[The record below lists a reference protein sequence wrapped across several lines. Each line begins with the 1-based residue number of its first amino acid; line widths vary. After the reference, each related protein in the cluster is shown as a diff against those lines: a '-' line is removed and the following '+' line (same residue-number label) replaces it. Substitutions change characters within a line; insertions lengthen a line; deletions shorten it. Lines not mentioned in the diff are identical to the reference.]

1 MSIYKPE
8 ELRYI
13 KLDSVRQERAY
24 FRNIWNDIINQYGI
38 DVEYYRRNTNYVT
51 PDESSAMLY
60 GHNNVAVYDKKSNI
74 RVKVEYNVYDFILNE
89 QGFVPND
96 NLVLYFGINDF
107 ATSFVDEIGQF
118 KEYPLRPDIVEG
130 YAKLDKDG
138 CIRIPFETQIYS
150 GIAVVPIE
158 SGDTVKSNVFVED
171 VEEPTRR
178 CLSVAYNP
186 YIFRSFAT
194 DYRDGYYSLNLYC
207 DYDASRGSRIKYKLH
222 GGVLYSDFF
231 EDEEVVNK
239 IHPNPGDVI
248 EINYH
253 TNDMDIEQY
262 EITEVISRKPTAQDG
277 ISPMLGKCVFKCAAV
292 RRIASHEDTI
302 PTTDDTK
309 KSSDAQKDYSKKR
322 ADAINKHYDWD
333 NPEKS
338 YKSNVYGGYAKAD
351 AYFETVSGNLSAHID
366 QIFDYDQWKYD
377 WPDSTLTSSGRYDI
391 CDFTD
396 GTKLWTDGVNLMW
409 EGRNGVERS
418 LTTIEPSSVHIENG
432 EIPNMMYI
440 RLVDGQIVY
449 NTADL
454 NTSVQL
460 THFEHPTPD
469 AFQYFENF
477 AYKDVGYVSNEGYY
491 IFRNNRVAFNS
502 FDEKY
507 LVAFDGRAREQYL
520 IATFDDSGSEDE
532 NT

>member
-1 MSIYKPE
+1 MSIYRPS

-13 KLDSVRQERAY
+13 KLDSVKQERAY

-38 DVEYYRRNTNYVT
+38 DVEYYRRNTDYVT
-51 PDESSAMLY
+51 PNESSAMLY

-74 RVKVEYNVYDFILNE
+74 RVKVEYNAYDFILNE

-96 NLVLYFGINDF
+96 NLILYFGINDF

-118 KEYPLRPDIVEG
+118 KEYQIKGGVLEG
-130 YAKLDKDG
+130 YAKIGKDG
-138 CIRIPFETQIYS
+138 CIRIPFESQIYS
-150 GIAVVPIE
+150 GDAVIPVE
-158 SGDTVKSNVFVED
+158 SGKKVERLFVED
-171 VEEPTRR
+171 VENPTKR

-194 DYRDGYYSLNLYC
+194 DYRDGYYSINLYC
-207 DYDASRGSRIKYKLH
+207 DYDATKGGNKAKYKLY
-222 GGVLYSDFF
+222 GGILYSDFF

-253 TNDMDIEQY
+253 TNDMDVEQY
-262 EITEVISRKPTAQDG
+262 EITEVISRKPIAQDG

-292 RRIASHEDTI
+292 RRIASHEESI

-309 KSSDAQKDYSKKR
+309 KAADAQKDYSKKR
-322 ADAINKHYDWD
+322 ADAINTHHDWD
-333 NPEKS
+333 NPAES

-351 AYFETVSGNLSAHID
+351 AYFETVSGNLSAHLD

-396 GTKLWTDGVNLMW
+396 GTKLCTDGVNLMW
-409 EGRNGVERS
+409 ESVSGDERS

-440 RLVDGQIVY
+440 RVTNGQIVY

-454 NTSVQL
+454 NTSVEL
-460 THFEHPTPD
+460 THFENPSPD
-469 AFQYFENF
+469 TFQYFENF
-477 AYKDVGYVSNEGYY
+477 AYKDVGYVNNDGYY
-491 IFRNNRVAFNS
+491 IFRNNRIAFNS
-502 FDEKY
+502 FDGKV
-507 LVAFDGRAREQYL
+507 LVAFDGRSREQYL
-520 IATFDDSGSEDE
+520 IAEWLNDE
-532 NT
+532 EEEQGG

>member
-38 DVEYYRRNTNYVT
+38 DVEYYRRRTDYVT
-51 PDESSAMLY
+51 PDETSAMLY
-60 GHNNVAVYDKKSNI
+60 GHNNVAVYDRKSDI
-74 RVKVEYNVYDFILNE
+74 RVKVEFSVYDFVLNE

-107 ATSFVDEIGQF
+107 AARFVDEIGDF
-118 KEYPLRPDIVEG
+118 HEYPLDGETSGRCRIDR
-130 YAKLDKDG
+130 DG
-138 CIRIPFETQIYS
+138 CIRIPFFTRPYS
-150 GIAVVPIE
+150 GMAVVPVE
-158 SGDTVKSNVFVED
+158 KGKAVKGFFVED
-171 VEEPTRR
+171 VDEPSRR

-186 YIFRSFAT
+186 YIHRSFAT
-194 DYRDGYYSLNLYC
+194 DYRDGYFSLNLYC
-207 DYDASRGSRIKYKLH
+207 DYDATKGALVEYILH

-231 EDEEVVNK
+231 EDERIVNR

-253 TNDMDIEQY
+253 TNDMDVEQY

-292 RRIASHEDTI
+292 RRIASHEEDI

-309 KSSDAQKDYSKKR
+309 KAADAQKDYSKKR
-322 ADAINKHYDWD
+322 ADAIDEKHDWSD
-333 NPEKS
+333 PSES

-351 AYFETVSGNLSAHID
+351 AYFETVSGNLSASID

-377 WPDSTLTSSGRYDI
+377 WPDCTLTSSGRYDI
-391 CDFTD
+391 ASFTD
-396 GTKLWTDGVNLMW
+396 GTRMWTDGVNLMW
-409 EGRNGVERS
+409 EGADGSETL

-432 EIPNMMYI
+432 EIPNMMYV
-440 RLVDGQIVY
+440 RVTDGQIVF

-460 THFEHPTPD
+460 TRFEHPSPD
-469 AFQYFENF
+469 SFQYFENF
-477 AYKDVGYVSNEGYY
+477 AYKDVGYISNDGYY
-491 IFRNNRVAFNS
+491 VFRNSRIAFNS
-502 FDEKY
+502 FDGKW
-507 LVAFDGRAREQYL
+507 LVAFDGRSREHYVMASTL
-520 IATFDDSGSEDE
+520 TRDA
-532 NT
+532 

>member
-1 MSIYKPE
+1 MSIYRPS

-13 KLDSVRQERAY
+13 KLDSIKQERAY

-38 DVEYYRRNTNYVT
+38 DVEYYRRNTDYVT
-51 PDESSAMLY
+51 PYETSSMLY
-60 GHNNVAVYDKKSNI
+60 GHNNVALYDKKSNI
-74 RVKVEYNVYDFILNE
+74 RVKVEYNVYDFVLNE

-107 ATSFVDEIGQF
+107 ATHFVNEIGDF
-118 KEYPLRPDIVEG
+118 KEYPIECPTEG
-130 YAKLDKDG
+130 YARIDKDG
-138 CIRIPFETQIYS
+138 CIRVPFETKIYS
-150 GIAVVPIE
+150 GIAVVPVMQGQSIK
-158 SGDTVKSNVFVED
+158 DVFVED
-171 VEEPTRR
+171 VDEPTRR

-186 YIFRSFAT
+186 YICRSFAT

-207 DYDASRGSRIKYKLH
+207 DYDATKGTRVSYRLH

-231 EDEEVVNK
+231 ENEKIVNK

-253 TNDMDIEQY
+253 TNDMDVEQY

-292 RRIASHEDTI
+292 RRIASHETDI

-309 KSSDAQKDYSKKR
+309 KAADAQKDYSMKR
-322 ADAINKHYDWD
+322 ADAINTHHDWD
-333 NPEKS
+333 NPKES

-351 AYFETVSGNLSAHID
+351 AYFETVSGNLSAHLD

-391 CDFTD
+391 CKFTD
-396 GTKLWTDGVNLMW
+396 KTSLYTDGVNLIW
-409 EGRNGVERS
+409 ESESGEPHN
-418 LTTIEPSSVHIENG
+418 LTTIEPSSVHIEDG

-440 RLVDGQIVY
+440 RVENGQIIY

-454 NTSVQL
+454 NTTVHL
-460 THFEHPTPD
+460 THFEHPSPD

-477 AYKDVGYVSNEGYY
+477 AYKDVGYINNDGYY
-491 IFRNNRVAFNS
+491 IFRNSRIAFNS
-502 FDEKY
+502 FDGKW
-507 LVAFDGRAREQYL
+507 LVAFDGRSREQYV
-520 IATFDDSGSEDE
+520 IATAD
-532 NT
+532 

>member
-1 MSIYKPE
+1 MSIYKPQ
-8 ELRYI
+8 ELRYA
-13 KLDSVRQERAY
+13 KLDSVKQERAY

-51 PDESSAMLY
+51 PEESSAMLY

-74 RVKVEYNVYDFILNE
+74 RVKVDYNTYDFILNE

-107 ATSFVDEIGQF
+107 ATSFVDDIGCF
-118 KEYPLRPDIVEG
+118 KEYPIEGETEG
-130 YAKLDKDG
+130 YARLDRDG
-138 CIRIPFETQIYS
+138 FMRIPFESKIFS
-150 GIAVVPIE
+150 GIAVVPV
-158 SGDTVKSNVFVED
+158 VKGIIKKDVFIED
-171 VEEPTRR
+171 VDDASRR

-194 DYRDGYYSLNLYC
+194 DYRDGYFSLNLYC
-207 DYDASRGSRIKYKLH
+207 DYDATKGGRIAYSLH
-222 GGVLYSDFF
+222 GGILYSDFF

-253 TNDMDIEQY
+253 TNDMDVEQY

-277 ISPMLGKCVFKCAAV
+277 ISPLLGKCVFKCAAV
-292 RRIASHEDTI
+292 RRISSHETTI

-309 KSSDAQKDYSKKR
+309 KSSDAKMDYSKKR
-322 ADAINKHYDWD
+322 ADAINKTYDWD
-333 NPEKS
+333 SPEKS

-366 QIFDYDQWKYD
+366 QIFDYDQWMED

-391 CDFTD
+391 CSFTD
-396 GTKLWTDGVNLMW
+396 KTKLYTDGVNLIW
-409 EGRNGVERS
+409 ESKDGEPHN
-418 LTTIEPSSVHIENG
+418 LTTIEPSSVDMIYG
-432 EIPNMMYI
+432 EIPEMMYI
-440 RLVDGQIVY
+440 RVENGQIVY

-454 NTSVQL
+454 NTTVQL
-460 THFEHPTPD
+460 THFEHPSPD

-477 AYKDVGYVSNEGYY
+477 AYKDVGYISNEGYY
-491 IFRNNRVAFNS
+491 IFRNSRIALNS
-502 FDEKY
+502 FDGKY
-507 LVAFDGRAREQYL
+507 LVAFDGRSREHSV
-520 IATFDDSGSEDE
+520 IATIGE
-532 NT
+532 